1 MTYVK
6 VEIDQEKN
14 RISVKNNGKG
24 IPIQVHKE
32 YDIYIPELIFG
43 HLLTSSNYDDNDKK
57 VTGGRNGYGAKL
69 TNIFSKIFIVETAD
83 LKLKKYFKQVYKN
96 NMSHKGSPE
105 IKESKTEEFT
115 CITFEPD
122 LAKFKMERLD
132 DDIVA
137 LMIKRVYDL
146 AGVTPTEVKVFLND
160 KQIKIKNFSA
170 YIDMFLQSATDEDRE
185 LPKVFDIPHERW
197 EIGVSLSDGQ
207 FQQVSYVNSIST
219 SKGGTHVNYVTEKI
233 VDHVLEV
240 IKKKNKNLNIKGHN
254 VKQHIWIFVNCL
266 IENPSFDSQTK
277 ENMTLKSSSF
287 GSSFSLSEKFLKDV
301 IKTGIVDH
309 CVSFAKAR
317 EELKMTKQ
325 LNAGSRKTGRLLG
338 IPKLD
343 DANNAG
349 TKNSH
354 FCTLILTEGDSAKSL
369 AMAGIEIVGRDN
381 FGVFPLKGK
390 LLNVREAKNLQI
402 TNNEEIQN
410 LIKILGLQVGKQYE
424 ETKNLRYSS
433 IMIMTDQGN
442 N

>member
-1 MTYVK
+1 
-6 VEIDQEKN
+6 
-14 RISVKNNGKG
+14 
-24 IPIQVHKE
+24 
-32 YDIYIPELIFG
+32 
-43 HLLTSSNYDDNDKK
+43 
-57 VTGGRNGYGAKL
+57 
-69 TNIFSKIFIVETAD
+69 
-83 LKLKKYFKQVYKN
+83 
-96 NMSHKGSPE
+96 
-105 IKESKTEEFT
+105 
-115 CITFEPD
+115 
-122 LAKFKMERLD
+122 
-132 DDIVA
+132 
-137 LMIKRVYDL
+137 
-146 AGVTPTEVKVFLND
+146 
-160 KQIKIKNFSA
+160 
-170 YIDMFLQSATDEDRE
+170 
-185 LPKVFDIPHERW
+185 
-197 EIGVSLSDGQ
+197 
-207 FQQVSYVNSIST
+207 
-219 SKGGTHVNYVTEKI
+219 
-233 VDHVLEV
+233 
-240 IKKKNKNLNIKGHN
+240 
-254 VKQHIWIFVNCL
+254 L